1 MNTLSFVGA
10 AASPS
15 PVSTPNPPAG
25 SSVRPLGP
33 PGDAAAPA
41 QRSAA
46 ASVALPVRPG
56 ADELKSLVKEMQTK
70 VNGATSALEFSV
82 DQDSGK
88 SIVKVTERSTKQVI
102 WQFPSEQ
109 ALQVTKELDRYQG
122 SLLSRKA

>member
-10 AASPS
+10 AASSS
-15 PVSTPNPPAG
+15 PVSTPPLAG
-25 SSVRPLGP
+25 VGARPLSP
-33 PGDAAAPA
+33 PGDAAAAPA
-41 QRSAA
+41 LRSAA
-46 ASVALPVRPG
+46 PTAPPVRPG
-56 ADELKSLVKEMQTK
+56 ADELRSLVKEMQAK

-88 SIVKVTERSTKQVI
+88 SIVKVTERTTKQVI

-122 SLLSRKA
+122 ALLSRKA

>member
-1 MNTLSFVGA
+1 
-10 AASPS
+10 
-15 PVSTPNPPAG
+15 
-25 SSVRPLGP
+25 
-33 PGDAAAPA
+33 
-41 QRSAA
+41 
-46 ASVALPVRPG
+46 VRPG
-56 ADELKSLVKEMQTK
+56 ADELKGLVKEMQAK

>member
-25 SSVRPLGP
+25 SSARPLGP
-33 PGDAAAPA
+33 PGDAAPA
-41 QRSAA
+41 QRSATA
-46 ASVALPVRPG
+46 TTELPVRPG